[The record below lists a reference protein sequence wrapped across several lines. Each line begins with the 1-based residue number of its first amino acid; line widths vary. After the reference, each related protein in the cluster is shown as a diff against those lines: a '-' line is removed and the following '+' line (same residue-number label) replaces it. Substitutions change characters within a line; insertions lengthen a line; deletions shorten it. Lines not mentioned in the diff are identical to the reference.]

1 MEPQITTIWGD
12 PNEPTLDVRLS
23 SPMTR
28 RGRLVGTYLLGV
40 LFSAITYVLV
50 VFGTPED
57 IPRFAWMGAI
67 GVFGLLAA
75 LLVWS
80 ALMRTLSLTIPET
93 ILGVEKKI
101 VEPGETI
108 RVCVKQPG
116 PVHLTSLRANLIG
129 QKRTEHE
136 HREVGK
142 HHTVRSPNSMLLHEN
157 FLDADGGWLH
167 RGQTR
172 QWIAELTIPE
182 DAGDSGKDRSQVTE
196 WKIEVWGRANLL
208 VGFMYP
214 YFIKVRRA
222 K

>member
-1 MEPQITTIWGD
+1 MEPQVTTIWDD

-50 VFGTPED
+50 VIGSPED
-57 IPRFAWMGAI
+57 IPRFAWIGAI

-80 ALMRTLSLTIPET
+80 ALMQTLSLTIPEM
-93 ILGVEKKI
+93 ILEVEKEI

-116 PVHLTSLRANLIG
+116 PVYLTSLRANLIG
-129 QKRTEHE
+129 QQRMEHE
-136 HREVGK
+136 HRDIGK
-142 HHTVRSPNSMLLHEN
+142 HHTVRSPNRMLLHEN
-157 FLDADGGWLH
+157 FLDVDGG
-167 RGQTR
+167 
-172 QWIAELTIPE
+172 
-182 DAGDSGKDRSQVTE
+182 
-196 WKIEVWGRANLL
+196 
-208 VGFMYP
+208 
-214 YFIKVRRA
+214 
-222 K
+222 